1 MVDNC
6 VNCREMVQRWYDE
19 VKNYDFDKGGPKS
32 RSGPYKHFSQMI
44 WANSAELGVGT
55 AVSKRYGFITV
66 ARYRPSGNEGDFA
79 EFIKNVPPEG
89 GTRKF
94 FSNQLITSYFTFIR
108 VHQPDI
114 ADLFLSVKA
123 LLYAPA
129 QHNTCWSC
137 WPWTVR
143 HLFQEHA
150 QWRRFSITAERGV
163 SKFNKKQTKSKWHT
177 DRSTHGLGS
186 TSRVR
191 TDLVV
196 QQKSWTAALLLL
208 SANQHNIAVIA
219 VKVVVGVGVYLALSL
234 PLSTVISK
242 LSVLFR
248 VISDACG
255 NDVCD
260 TKFVELW
267 TWANKFFLLKL
278 SSKFPSVGGVRM
290 ECL

>member
-89 GTRKF
+89 GTQNF
-94 FSNQLITSYFTFIR
+94 FSNQFITSYFTFIR
-108 VHQPDI
+108 VHQPEI

-137 WPWTVR
+137 WP
-143 HLFQEHA
+143 
-150 QWRRFSITAERGV
+150 
-163 SKFNKKQTKSKWHT
+163 
-177 DRSTHGLGS
+177 
-186 TSRVR
+186 
-191 TDLVV
+191 
-196 QQKSWTAALLLL
+196 
-208 SANQHNIAVIA
+208 
-219 VKVVVGVGVYLALSL
+219 
-234 PLSTVISK
+234 
-242 LSVLFR
+242 
-248 VISDACG
+248 
-255 NDVCD
+255 
-260 TKFVELW
+260 
-267 TWANKFFLLKL
+267 
-278 SSKFPSVGGVRM
+278 
-290 ECL
+290 

>member
-1 MVDNC
+1 MRYALGHYYREGLGVQKLSYNEIGLLLSLGENLAYFQPPVPKCEGAMVDNC

-129 QHNTCWSC
+129 QQNTCWSC
-137 WPWTVR
+137 WP
-143 HLFQEHA
+143 
-150 QWRRFSITAERGV
+150 
-163 SKFNKKQTKSKWHT
+163 
-177 DRSTHGLGS
+177 
-186 TSRVR
+186 
-191 TDLVV
+191 
-196 QQKSWTAALLLL
+196 
-208 SANQHNIAVIA
+208 
-219 VKVVVGVGVYLALSL
+219 
-234 PLSTVISK
+234 
-242 LSVLFR
+242 
-248 VISDACG
+248 
-255 NDVCD
+255 
-260 TKFVELW
+260 
-267 TWANKFFLLKL
+267 
-278 SSKFPSVGGVRM
+278 
-290 ECL
+290 